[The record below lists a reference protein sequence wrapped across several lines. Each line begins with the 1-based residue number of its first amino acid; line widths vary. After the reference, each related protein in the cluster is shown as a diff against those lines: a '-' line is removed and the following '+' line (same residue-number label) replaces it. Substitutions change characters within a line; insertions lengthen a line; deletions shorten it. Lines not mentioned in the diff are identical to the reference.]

1 LADTS
6 DQRDQRVEK
15 LTALRAAGVDPY
27 PARFSCTHSVAE
39 ALQAFAAS
47 EGKAEPPA
55 SAPFGPQGPAR
66 RDETASSETVTVRT
80 AGRLM
85 SIRVMGKATFA
96 HIMDGTGRIQLYLRQ
111 DGVGEESYDLFL
123 KLFDLGDSVGVE
135 GPLFRT
141 RTGEVTIR
149 VTSIAMLAKALRPMP
164 EKWHGLTDVEARYR
178 QRYLDLMVNER
189 VRSTFVTR
197 TRIISAIRRFL
208 DGRGF
213 LEVETPVLQP
223 IYGGAAARP
232 FVTHHNELD
241 ANLYLR
247 ISDELYL
254 KRLVIGGLDRVYE
267 IGHDFRNEGVS
278 TRHNPEF
285 TQIEVYQAYA
295 DYNDMMCLTENVWHA
310 VAMEVLGTAKV
321 TFQEHELDFT
331 PPWRRLRMRD
341 AILEATGI
349 DIAVCRDLDALR
361 QQIQERK
368 LELDRK
374 PTWGQQI
381 DELMKEFVEPHLIQ
395 PTLLLDYPLDISPL
409 AKQKPDMPGFVER
422 FEFFVGALEC
432 GNAFSELNDPLDQRA
447 RFELQ
452 GQQLQA
458 GDEEAHPMDEDWIR
472 ALEYG
477 MPPTGGLGFGI
488 DRMTMLFTN
497 NPSIR
502 EVILFPP
509 LRTKSGG

>member
-6 DQRDQRVEK
+6 DQREQRIEK
-15 LTALRAAGVDPY
+15 LTALRAAGLDPY
-27 PARFSCTHSVAE
+27 PARFSGTHTVAA
-39 ALQAFAAS
+39 ALQAFAAV
-47 EGKAEPPA
+47 GLN
-55 SAPFGPQGPAR
+55 G
-66 RDETASSETVTVRT
+66 DETASVETIVLRT

-111 DGVGEESYDLFL
+111 DEVGEESYERFL
-123 KLFDLGDSVGVE
+123 KLFDIGDSVGVE
-135 GPLFRT
+135 GLLFRT

-149 VTSIAMLAKALRPMP
+149 VTSITMLAKALRPLP
-164 EKWHGLTDVEARYR
+164 EKWHGLTDVEVRYR
-178 QRYLDLMVNER
+178 QRYLDLLVNEAAR
-189 VRSTFVTR
+189 NTFVIR
-197 TRIISAIRRFL
+197 TRVISAIRRYL
-208 DGRGF
+208 DERGF

-241 ANLYLR
+241 ADLYLR

-254 KRLVIGGLDRVYE
+254 KRLIIGGLDRVYE

-295 DYNDMMCLTENVWHA
+295 DYNDMMCLTEQLWHA
-310 VAMEVLGTAKV
+310 VAMQVLGTAKV
-321 TFQEHELDFT
+321 AFQGHELDFA

-341 AILEATGI
+341 AIIEATGI
-349 DIAVCRDLDALR
+349 DIAVCRDLEALR
-361 QQIQERK
+361 QQIHERK
-368 LELDRK
+368 LEPDCK

-381 DELMKEFVEPHLIQ
+381 EELMKEFVEPHLIQ
-395 PTLLLDYPLDISPL
+395 PTFLLDYPLDISPL
-409 AKQKPDMPGFVER
+409 AKQKPDAPGFVER
-422 FEFFVGALEC
+422 FEFFIGTLEC

-447 RFELQ
+447 RFEMQ
-452 GQQLQA
+452 GRQLQA

-488 DRMTMLFTN
+488 DRMTMLFTD

-502 EVILFPP
+502 EVILFPA
-509 LRTKSGG
+509 LRSKSGE